1 MLEIDHIKA
10 TTNTSPHTKFGCH
23 CHFFRYCNAIDTQR
37 IFVMSKS
44 TIGLLILIICL
55 TLVSP
60 AQAYLDPG
68 SGSGLLSI
76 IIGFF
81 VAIGL
86 TIKTYWYKL
95 KSLYRKRS
103 RPTQATLKHR
113 TKMQAL
119 TKMVPFRLPKPS
131 RCRMRQ
137 KNMMKR
143 PAMMSPA
150 PCRTAMMTAPW
161 TKNVNSL
168 RKQLRSSTKT
178 R

>member
-1 MLEIDHIKA
+1 
-10 TTNTSPHTKFGCH
+10 
-23 CHFFRYCNAIDTQR
+23 
-37 IFVMSKS
+37 MSKS

-95 KSLYRKRS
+95 KSLF
-103 RPTQATLKHR
+103 T
-113 TKMQAL
+113 
-119 TKMVPFRLPKPS
+119 
-131 RCRMRQ
+131 
-137 KNMMKR
+137 
-143 PAMMSPA
+143 
-150 PCRTAMMTAPW
+150 
-161 TKNVNSL
+161 
-168 RKQLRSSTKT
+168 RSSKKPDESESSSSESSSDPS
-178 R
+178 